1 MNGQLSALQQRIVGW
16 ITLQIGTWYMRKRAR
31 ELAPKVAA
39 GAAVVGV
46 VVLVLGAAAATAQ
59 QRRSRFPP
67 V

>member
-1 MNGQLSALQQRIVGW
+1 MNGQISAVQQRIVGW
-16 ITLQIGTWYMRKRAR
+16 ITLQVGTWYMRKRAR

-46 VVLVLGAAAATAQ
+46 AVLVLGAWEAQ
-59 QRRSRFPP
+59 NRRSRVPP